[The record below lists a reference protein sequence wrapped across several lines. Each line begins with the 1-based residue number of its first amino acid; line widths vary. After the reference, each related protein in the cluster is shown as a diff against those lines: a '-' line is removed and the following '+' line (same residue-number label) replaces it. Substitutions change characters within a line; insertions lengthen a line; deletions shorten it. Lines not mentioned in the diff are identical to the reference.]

1 MQMEFPPIPFHQTS
15 DHHENAT
22 CYSLACSFTTK
33 SANELYVKSNGH
45 SISQKCLLLLI
56 MLFLWLLLYCTWLIF
71 FTVLQLKTT
80 QITLKRI
87 QDHLSPVGF
96 GHHGTHTSHPC
107 SGGEVVPSYCINLLL
122 LCIQS
127 ALPYTFQVFIR
138 YQSLPSL
145 NTSGRMPSSLN
156 GTIAY
161 PFTGVCTH
169 LYSPTARE
177 GNTHS
182 MTTLIK

>member
-1 MQMEFPPIPFHQTS
+1 MSFMWNPMVTQYLRNVCYCWSCSFFGFYSIVLGWFSSQS
-15 DHHENAT
+15 
-22 CYSLACSFTTK
+22 YSLR
-33 SANELYVKSNGH
+33 
-45 SISQKCLLLLI
+45 LL
-56 MLFLWLLLYCTWLIF
+56 
-71 FTVLQLKTT
+71 T
-80 QITLKRI
+80 QKRI

-138 YQSLPSL
+138 YPSLPSL
-145 NTSGRMPSSLN
+145 NNSGRMPSSLS

-161 PFTGVCTH
+161 PFTRVCTH